1 MAEQPS
7 RQQILQTQYNSY
19 KSRLQQIAQKIVDLE
34 TDADEH
40 KLVMD
45 TLNSMD
51 NNRRCFRMIH
61 GVLVER
67 TVGTVV
73 PILKTTQ
80 EGIQTAMNGL
90 LDQYKQLEAEFQKFQ
105 KDNKIQVVRQ

>member
-1 MAEQPS
+1 
-7 RQQILQTQYNSY
+7 
-19 KSRLQQIAQKIVDLE
+19 
-34 TDADEH
+34 
-40 KLVMD
+40 MD

-80 EGIQTAMNGL
+80 EGVRNFFILTLYCQMNFWSDVL
-90 LDQYKQLEAEFQKFQ
+90 IKILDSNSHEWFARP
-105 KDNKIQVVRQ
+105 V